1 MGKDIEASLARMRE
15 SPRGVRFVDAC
26 KVATAYFGEPRQRGT
41 SHRIWKMP
49 WPGDPRVNLQ
59 RRADGNAKPYQVRQL
74 LQAIEQLLAFRQ
86 TPSVSEVQ
94 VHEERKKGQRST
106 PAKRKN

>member
-1 MGKDIEASLARMRE
+1 MRE
-15 SPRGVRFVDAC
+15 NPRGVRFVDAC
-26 KVATAYFGEPRQRGT
+26 KVATAYFGEPRQGGT

-59 RRADGNAKPYQVRQL
+59 MGADGNAKLYQVRQAV
-74 LQAIEQLLAFRQ
+74 QAIERLLAARQ
-86 TPSVSEVQ
+86 TPGVSEVQ
-94 VHEERKKGQRST
+94 VNEQRRKRQRST